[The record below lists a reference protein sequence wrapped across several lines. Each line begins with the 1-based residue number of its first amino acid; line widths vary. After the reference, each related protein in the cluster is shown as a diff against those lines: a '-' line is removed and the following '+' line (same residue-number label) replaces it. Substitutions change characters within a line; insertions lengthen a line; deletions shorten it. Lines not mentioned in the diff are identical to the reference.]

1 MRRAPAFG
9 QRRPALRLTRTR
21 ALLAGGLVLG
31 VGATMTLATWS
42 DTEYAAVTFTAGTFS
57 LVGSPDGTTFSEHP
71 EAPGASLDF
80 TLSPTALVP
89 GTTVYALYSVKTA
102 ATSVAGT
109 ATLTGD
115 PTNSD
120 GFRTYLSYGVTAIAG
135 TSCSSATH
143 SAGTEVVPA
152 GSALTVGAA
161 GGLAVSAVGASV
173 INYCLAV
180 TLKTDAPSNMQGEQ
194 LSLLWSV
201 VGTTDS

>member
-1 MRRAPAFG
+1 M
-9 QRRPALRLTRTR
+9 RLTRTR

-42 DTEYAAVTFTAGTFS
+42 DNENATSTFTAGTFS
-57 LVGSPDGTTFSEHP
+57 LVGSTDGTTFSEHP

-80 TLSPTALVP
+80 ALSPTALIP

-115 PTNSD
+115 SANSD
-120 GFRTYLSYGVTAIAG
+120 GFRTYFSYGVTAIAG
-135 TSCSSATH
+135 TTCSSATH
-143 SAGTEVVPA
+143 SAGAEVVPA

-161 GGLAVSAVGASV
+161 GGLTVSAAGASV

-180 TLKTDAPSNMQGEQ
+180 TLKTDAPSDMQGAE
-194 LSLLWSV
+194 LSVRWGF